1 MAKKKKNRK
10 KRKTER
16 HKRNVPP
23 GLPPTLSGMDTD
35 EVHSLLPG
43 KPPSSEE
50 MVNVNE
56 IFRNELRKSPIWD
69 EMVAKFGAEEAEKLL
84 QQVKIEVKGRG

>member
-16 HKRNVPP
+16 HKRNAPP

-43 KPPSSEE
+43 KPLSPEE
-50 MVNVNE
+50 MADFNE
-56 IFRNELRKSPIWD
+56 TFRNELRNSPIWD
-69 EMVAKFGAEEAEKLL
+69 EMVAKFGVEEAEKLL
-84 QQVKIEVKGRG
+84 QQVKIELKGR